1 MKTREIIEAYKAEI
15 IKAQEYLSELRKVK
29 LYKGANSL
37 KYTISHNFRL
47 IHMGKHKVLD
57 KRKFL
62 KVVKKAAKEM
72 GAVFEQRG
80 NKVSVSVSVSV
91 EEK

>member
-37 KYTISHNFRL
+37 KYTISHNLRT

-80 NKVSVSVSVSV
+80 NKVSVSVSV